1 MRIRL
6 DRSGSGADTDKFAR
20 FKLTPAPARLAKA
33 PLINERLANI
43 ECKVIDIVEKHNIV
57 VLEAVAAY
65 IDTERKE
72 KRTVHAVGDGTFIVN
87 GRKIDRKDM
96 MATKLPPGI

>member
-57 VLEAVAAY
+57 VLEAVDASSIPNARRSARF
-65 IDTERKE
+65 TPWVMEPSLWTGAKL
-72 KRTVHAVGDGTFIVN
+72 IV
-87 GRKIDRKDM
+87 K
-96 MATKLPPGI
+96 T

>member
-65 IDTERKE
+65 IDTE
-72 KRTVHAVGDGTFIVN
+72 HARRSARFTPWVMEPSLWTGAKLIV
-87 GRKIDRKDM
+87 K
-96 MATKLPPGI
+96 T